1 MTWNPYR
8 GTVMAHV
15 SAGSRAD
22 AARAVDAAP
31 VAFPGWKQALFL
43 RAADIDPR
51 YHDRR
56 AKLVRAEESW

>member
-8 GTVMAHV
+8 GTVMPTSPLGAEQT
-15 SAGSRAD
+15 RP
-22 AARAVDAAP
+22 ARSTRP
-31 VAFPGWKQALFL
+31 PWAFPGWKQALFL